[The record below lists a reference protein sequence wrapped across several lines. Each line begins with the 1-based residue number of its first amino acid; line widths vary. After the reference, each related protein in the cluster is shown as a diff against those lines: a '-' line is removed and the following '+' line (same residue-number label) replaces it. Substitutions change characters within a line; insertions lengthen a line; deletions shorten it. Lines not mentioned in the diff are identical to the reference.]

1 MATLDGKRGEK
12 GNKTTHQNNMPVA
25 QDDFT
30 TLTTLS
36 LSSAVL
42 ATKTTP
48 QFVLAISFLSFF
60 LYFMSLLLLD
70 ASVVISF
77 PHFI

>member
-30 TLTTLS
+30 TLS

-48 QFVLAISFLSFF
+48 KFVLAISFLSFF